1 MARPTPDLVI
11 ELEDFEQFGQNL
23 SNFYV
28 INSSWGKVWELIC
41 RKVPPESQKII
52 KLWQFF
58 ISLLTSFELTERLV
72 GFSSFTYKLI
82 NDFSSSSGTR
92 INSYEKYSIPYCSI
106 LYHWHFCLTM
116 KLDSRLFLLFNYN
129 QQYLNCLEYSSLSW
143 MMLEIFL
150 SSAYLEG
157 KEGIR

>member
-1 MARPTPDLVI
+1 MARPAPDLVI

-72 GFSSFTYKLI
+72 GFSSFTYKLPGPESTHTRNNLFHSLLFHFI
-82 NDFSSSSGTR
+82 PLTLLSNYEIRLKTFSFIQLKPAIFELFRIFFLVMNDAWN
-92 INSYEKYSIPYCSI
+92 ISIE
-106 LYHWHFCLTM
+106 
-116 KLDSRLFLLFNYN
+116 RLF
-129 QQYLNCLEYSSLSW
+129 
-143 MMLEIFL
+143 
-150 SSAYLEG
+150 
-157 KEGIR
+157 RR